1 MTVRRYSSISIDTT
15 LATGIGTSDT
25 TITVV
30 SGTGSTLMGG
40 VTLVTG
46 DQFTVTLDPDTVN
59 EEVVFITAQ
68 SGDTFTITR
77 ARAGTTAVAHA
88 AGAGVRHVLS
98 SDDLIAFENTNL
110 TALTTSNV
118 AVVTNKDL
126 SSTTNTFPNS
136 LATLTGTQTLTNKTL
151 TNPSISGPSISGTIS
166 INGSTGTNGQV
177 LQSTGTG
184 IQWGGSVIPAFNGA
198 SVYNSTN
205 TSTTSG
211 VSQYLTFDS
220 EQFDTNSYHS
230 TSSNTDRL
238 TVPTTGYYRINASI
252 RWQQASGGPS
262 DRVLFIQSSSYGTVA
277 QVYNTVAAAITF
289 QQNVELVQYL
299 PANSYIQIGVQQI
312 SGGALNVVNG
322 NNATWA
328 QIQYLGS

>member
-30 SGTGSTLMGG
+30 TGTGSTLMGG
-40 VTLVTG
+40 VTLVAG

-110 TALTTSNV
+110 TALTASNV

-126 SSTTNTFPNS
+126 SSVTNTFPNS
-136 LATLTGTQTLTNKTL
+136 LATLTGSQTLTNKTINAANNTL
-151 TNPSISGPSISGTIS
+151 IGIPSG
-166 INGSTGTNGQV
+166 
-177 LQSTGTG
+177 
-184 IQWGGSVIPAFNGA
+184 AFNGA
-198 SVYNSTN
+198 SVYNSSN
-205 TSTTSG
+205 FSISSGATTE
-211 VSQYLTFDS
+211 LTWNS
-220 EQFDTNSYHS
+220 EAFDTNNYHS
-230 TSSNTDRL
+230 TSTNTGRL
-238 TVPTTGYYRINASI
+238 TVPTTGYYRVNASI
-252 RWQQASGGPS
+252 IWLTLTTSNVRTLALYKNGSSVKENQTTQSVSGSTLCQTIDSIFYLNANDYISVYVTNNDTVTGTIYGA
-262 DRVLFIQSSSYGTVA
+262 DR
-277 QVYNTVAAAITF
+277 
-289 QQNVELVQYL
+289 
-299 PANSYIQIGVQQI
+299 NS
-312 SGGALNVVNG
+312 
-322 NNATWA
+322 WA